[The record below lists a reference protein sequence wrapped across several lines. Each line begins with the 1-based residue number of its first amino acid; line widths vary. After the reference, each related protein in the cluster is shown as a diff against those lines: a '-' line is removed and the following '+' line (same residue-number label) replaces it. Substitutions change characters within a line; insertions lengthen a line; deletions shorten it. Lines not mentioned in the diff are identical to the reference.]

1 MVLPTHS
8 ETMNKKSIKQ
18 DLDDEDKAFI
28 VEIFFSDIVPKLSKL
43 HARNGIL
50 NCEFAD
56 GKYKNWIVYF
66 RSRGTGF
73 EITEFEYDEDSYGM
87 DLDL

>member
-1 MVLPTHS
+1 
-8 ETMNKKSIKQ
+8 MNEKSIQQ
-18 DLDDEDKAFI
+18 DLDDEDKMFI
-28 VEIFFSDIVPKLSKL
+28 VEIFNSDVVPKLIKL

-50 NCEFAD
+50 NCDFAD
-56 GKYKNWIVYF
+56 EKYKNWIVYF
-66 RSRGTGF
+66 KSSGMGY

>member
-1 MVLPTHS
+1 MS
-8 ETMNKKSIKQ
+8 ETSDKDSIQ
-18 DLDDEDKAFI
+18 RDLDDDDKTLI
-28 VEIFFSDIVPKLSKL
+28 IEIFFSDVVPKLIKL

-50 NCEFAD
+50 NCDFA
-56 GKYKNWIVYF
+56 GEQYKNWIIYF
-66 RSRGTGF
+66 ISRGSDF